1 MTLITKAELK
11 GVESIIKETIAL
23 RRLFKEI

>member
-1 MTLITKAELK
+1 MTLTTKAELK
-11 GVESIIKETIAL
+11 GVRSTIKEIIAL

>member
-1 MTLITKAELK
+1 MTLTIKAELK
-11 GVESIIKETIAL
+11 GVRSAIKETMAL